1 MYEATRSK
9 GFGAEVTRRI
19 LLGTYVLSHGY
30 YDAYY
35 GQAQKVRALIR
46 RDFDDVFTK
55 VDLVAAPA
63 TPSTAFRIG
72 AHSNNP
78 LEMYLE
84 DVFTLPANLA
94 GVPGLSL
101 CAGFDGQGLPIGLQ
115 MLGPHFSDERL
126 LTVAKAYQAATD
138 WHQREPQL

>member
-1 MYEATRSK
+1 
-9 GFGAEVTRRI
+9 
-19 LLGTYVLSHGY
+19 
-30 YDAYY
+30 
-35 GQAQKVRALIR
+35 
-46 RDFDDVFTK
+46 VFEK
-55 VDLVAAPA
+55 VDLIAAPA

-94 GVPGLSL
+94 GVPGVSA
-101 CAGFDGQGLPIGLQ
+101 CAGFDSEGLPIGLQ

-126 LTVAKAYQAATD
+126 LGVAKTYQAATD
-138 WHQREPQL
+138 WHKREPTL